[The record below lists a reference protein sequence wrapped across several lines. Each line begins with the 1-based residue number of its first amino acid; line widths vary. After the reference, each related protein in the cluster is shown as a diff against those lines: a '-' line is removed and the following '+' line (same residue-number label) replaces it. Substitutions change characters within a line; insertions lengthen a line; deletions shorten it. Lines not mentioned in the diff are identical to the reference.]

1 MPSYRPWGSTDNGQ
15 IEFESLTDETL
26 EGALNVMR
34 KSFFL
39 YEPVCMG
46 VDLMSESGA
55 SEELIKLSLNAAKDG
70 VSVVAIDVTTNE
82 VVGVLFNKIQVP
94 ANSTEKSYFEQF
106 SENCRYKSS
115 KGLVDYMI
123 NIDSRIN
130 LFEHYNV
137 DCILELMFLATL
149 PEYGK
154 RRIGELLI
162 SSSLELG
169 RELKH
174 GKNVRTPVTVYGKK
188 ELTNNNTIPTMV
200 SGIMTSIYS
209 QRIATKLH
217 FERLLEVS
225 YDDYEFGG
233 KKFSERIDPKHSYSV
248 LVTKRR
254 SLDHSRTMSVC
265 LGTDRTGAI
274 EFKILTKDKI
284 EDALAVQS
292 ETMHQE
298 CIAIGM
304 GMYEDPGA
312 PEEMQSAFREV
323 IKDGCTVPLKPGEVD
338 PFALFVE
345 NNIKHRSCRDLLN
358 FLDYVES
365 VDIFQKYNVKGVME
379 IFYIGTHPQYQ
390 GHGIG
395 REITEKSLEVAR
407 GLRDGKL
414 KQICIAD
421 KIVNEHVRPEIV
433 FCVAASMYSQRIME
447 KLNFEILNELRYEEY
462 VRGGKKMSDRI
473 GHMHKTIRYV
483 AHKL

>member
-1 MPSYRPWGSTDNGQ
+1 
-15 IEFESLTDETL
+15 
-26 EGALNVMR
+26 
-34 KSFFL
+34 
-39 YEPVCMG
+39 
-46 VDLMSESGA
+46 
-55 SEELIKLSLNAAKDG
+55 
-70 VSVVAIDVTTNE
+70 
-82 VVGVLFNKIQVP
+82 
-94 ANSTEKSYFEQF
+94 
-106 SENCRYKSS
+106 
-115 KGLVDYMI
+115 
-123 NIDSRIN
+123 
-130 LFEHYNV
+130 
-137 DCILELMFLATL
+137 
-149 PEYGK
+149 
-154 RRIGELLI
+154 
-162 SSSLELG
+162 
-169 RELKH
+169 
-174 GKNVRTPVTVYGKK
+174 
-188 ELTNNNTIPTMV
+188 
-200 SGIMTSIYS
+200 
-209 QRIATKLH
+209 
-217 FERLLEVS
+217 
-225 YDDYEFGG
+225 
-233 KKFSERIDPKHSYSV
+233 
-248 LVTKRR
+248 
-254 SLDHSRTMSVC
+254 MSVC

-323 IKDGCTVPLKPGEVD
+323 IKDGCTVIAVDRSDRVVAVAFNKLHVPLKPGEVD